1 MSRFY
6 QNRRSSTVFAALL
19 LLLLVVLAGQNTF
32 TGFFSTVFSQY
43 FNVRPLCS
51 ATRQA
56 DNRDEHQSLIARAAA
71 QRGAPIRVDL
81 AIGPYPTTA
90 GNLLRLTIVL
100 TNETVGTVPF
110 VYSGGVP
117 FNNTVPDGFGIV
129 SGSSPLPPVTP
140 GTGFLPD
147 SNIRLLVPLQSCI
160 EIVDLSV
167 GQLQQFGIS
176 PGGILRAYYR
186 NSNVGQVQ
194 QSPGSVYPDHGLW
207 VGMVESRQQV
217 VPISAAAQ

>member
-51 ATRQA
+51 AIRQA

-71 QRGAPIRVDL
+71 QRGTPLRIDL
-81 AIGPYPTTA
+81 LVGGYPTTA
-90 GNLLRLTIVL
+90 GSLLRLTIVL

-110 VYSGGVP
+110 AYSGGVP
-117 FNNTVPDGFGIV
+117 FNNPVPDGFGIV
-129 SGSSPLPPVTP
+129 SGNNPLPPVGL

-160 EIVDLSV
+160 EIVDLTV
-167 GQLQQFGIS
+167 GQLQQFGVA
-176 PGGILRAYYR
+176 PGGVLRAYYR
-186 NSNVGQVQ
+186 NSNIGQLQ
-194 QSPGSVYPDHGLW
+194 PSAGSIYPDHGLW
-207 VGMVESRQQV
+207 VGMIESRSQV
-217 VPISAAAQ
+217 VPISVPVQ